1 MKDKNQELLHRQIQ
15 SMTED
20 NTRLSTM
27 YEMMCKVK
35 KPEEET
41 SHVTKGKGNFE
52 VSFTKHERIRDE
64 ELSNNAIKGG
74 WKPTSEGSTVHF
86 NPDNTLRY
94 RDPKPVSTNAAT
106 LKRL

>member
-1 MKDKNQELLHRQIQ
+1 MKEKNQELLHRQIR

-20 NTRLSTM
+20 NTRLSSM

-35 KPEEET
+35 KPEE
-41 SHVTKGKGNFE
+41 VPTKPTKGNFE

-64 ELSNNAIKGG
+64 ETRNKAEKDG
-74 WKPTSEGSTVHF
+74 WKPTSDGQTVSF

-94 RDPKPVSTNAAT
+94 RD
-106 LKRL
+106 